1 LSPHQALTAD
11 KPKSAEMRRVR
22 QIEDIRTN
30 NEFLQK
36 HLFYIQAWFAA
47 AACGVVAPSTLS
59 EFVGRGEHVEILIWM
74 HGIVANDHLF
84 A

>member
-1 LSPHQALTAD
+1 
-11 KPKSAEMRRVR
+11 MGR
-22 QIEDIRTN
+22 
-30 NEFLQK
+30 
-36 HLFYIQAWFAA
+36 FAA

-59 EFVGRGEHVEILIWM
+59 EFVGRGEHVEILTWM